1 MRILRNPWR
10 RSFLL
15 GGVVLLAGVLFVF
28 VPESWLRRGWNWS
41 IGRLFQ
47 HTVES
52 RLRQFGPAALARL
65 ELGFIPEKLDIIALK
80 EERILELWGSR
91 GSGKP
96 ELLKS
101 YPVLAASGTAGP
113 KLKEGDGQVPEGF
126 YSIESLHPNSSFY
139 LALKIAYPSEE
150 DKRIAIAEKR
160 NPDQLGSAIMLHGK
174 GGSTGCIAV
183 SNEAIEEIFALA
195 ARTGIQNIRLFI
207 CPYDFRHQSPPEN
220 RMPAWL
226 SERYR
231 RLELELKRHP
241 RP

>member
-1 MRILRNPWR
+1 M
-10 RSFLL
+10 L
-15 GGVVLLAGVLFVF
+15 GGVVLLTGLLFVF

-41 IGRLFQ
+41 IGRFFR

-113 KLKEGDGQVPEGF
+113 KRKEGDRQVPEGF

-150 DKRIAIAEKR
+150 DKRIAIAEKVGY
-160 NPDQLGSAIMLHGK
+160 DGK
-174 GGSTGCIAV
+174 KDFLRGC
-183 SNEAIEEIFALA
+183 L
-195 ARTGIQNIRLFI
+195 
-207 CPYDFRHQSPPEN
+207 
-220 RMPAWL
+220 
-226 SERYR
+226 
-231 RLELELKRHP
+231 
-241 RP
+241 

>member
-1 MRILRNPWR
+1 M
-10 RSFLL
+10 
-15 GGVVLLAGVLFVF
+15 LLAGMLFVF

-41 IGRLFQ
+41 IGRFFR

-113 KLKEGDGQVPEGF
+113 KLKEGDRQVPEGF
-126 YSIESLHPNSSFY
+126 YSIDDFNYMGETLSIEEFTSPQNDIDMNVKIHSFY
-139 LALKIAYPSEE
+139 VGRT
-150 DKRIAIAEKR
+150 D
-160 NPDQLGSAIMLHGK
+160 DCGS
-174 GGSTGCIAV
+174 
-183 SNEAIEEIFALA
+183 
-195 ARTGIQNIRLFI
+195 
-207 CPYDFRHQSPPEN
+207 
-220 RMPAWL
+220 
-226 SERYR
+226 
-231 RLELELKRHP
+231 
-241 RP
+241 